1 MPKRGDE
8 VAQGPQHE
16 IVEHKG
22 IQTSFA
28 HRFNPNPPGDQ
39 IFDASR

>member
-1 MPKRGDE
+1 MRGDE
-8 VAQGPQHE
+8 VATGPQHE

-22 IQTSFA
+22 TQTSFDP
-28 HRFNPNPPGDQ
+28 RFNPNLPRDQ